1 MAGNVTF
8 QSIPVESL
16 NAESSG
22 LVMKTLTEMLEALR
36 SSVSDLMWRMAAS
49 EFLSKPTGYILSQSE
64 ELCDFPL
71 SLTLY

>member
-1 MAGNVTF
+1 MAGNVPF

-22 LVMKTLTEMLEALR
+22 LVTKTLTKMLEALR
-36 SSVSDLMWRMAAS
+36 SSTSDLMRRMAAS
-49 EFLSKPTGYILSQSE
+49 EFLSKPTGQMFSQSE

-71 SLTLY
+71 SLILY